1 MIAGIRLALVA
12 TGLCLALP
20 AQKQKPPA
28 AATAPA
34 AERKA
39 GSAAAKRAGEKS
51 QTAVAPAGPAA
62 APVAV
67 AAGGAANL
75 DLGLRIGPPRPMRVP
90 PAEKITLANGLRALV
105 AENHELPVVNLF
117 VLVRAGSLGDPVGR
131 AGLAEVTANAAR
143 SGGTASLTATAL
155 QERWGQLGATLE
167 SAVVESRAQFTLR
180 VPRANFAAAAA
191 LVRDLLVAPR
201 FDPEALD
208 ATLGQMHESIAQ
220 RSANPQ
226 LAINRIFLQ
235 RLYRGALAW
244 SRLPEYDTLDNIG
257 RADIESFHRA
267 HYVPGQTWLA
277 AEGDVGAAEAK
288 TIIQDLFSG
297 WAAGQA
303 EPITAPEV
311 PKPSPGAMLFAD
323 RNDMRLSGFAMG
335 HFGGRASDPDLP
347 AMLLLCDLLTSGREG
362 RLPKAVRQAGG
373 WRADWSATWDP
384 GFERPGEFVLRGT
397 VEPAFTTQA
406 ISIARAELSKLRDGA
421 FTDQEIESA
430 RTRLLLRLALRAQ
443 SPADQLLERAIAEFH
458 GLPAELPGRSYQA
471 MTTLTKADVVR
482 AAAQHLLPEQLVV
495 VAGNSALFDKPLTT
509 LSAKVEPVD
518 LIPEAARPLKPRTDP
533 AGAEQGRLALVRM
546 QDAMGG
552 RAKLAAIHDVSI
564 RAEGTTMT
572 ADGNAQIKLWDRWMT
587 GDIYRQDQEFGFV
600 KRTIFYN
607 GKIGWIGAPGV
618 VAALA
623 PALLGQ
629 VRGELFRLPI
639 RLALSDQ
646 NQARQVSD
654 LGGNVLQITEGDKNG
669 IRIYLDAATGLPQRL
684 LYRIDFGS
692 GVSVSVEEHL
702 SDWKEF
708 DGVKWP
714 TKISSKRN
722 GRRADDLTV
731 REAKFN
737 SGLQVAD
744 LEKKP

>member
-1 MIAGIRLALVA
+1 MIRGIRLASLA
-12 TGLCLALP
+12 TGLCLTLLG
-20 AQKQKPPA
+20 QKQKPPA
-28 AATAPA
+28 APTAPKP
-34 AERKA
+34 ERKV
-39 GSAAAKRAGEKS
+39 GSAATQSVGKKPE
-51 QTAVAPAGPAA
+51 TAVVPAGPAA
-62 APVAV
+62 APT
-67 AAGGAANL
+67 NL
-75 DLGLRIGPPRPMRVP
+75 DLGLRFGPPRPMRVP
-90 PAEKITLANGLRALV
+90 PAEKITLPNGLRALV
-105 AENHELPVVNLF
+105 SENHELPIVNLF
-117 VLVRAGSLGDPVGR
+117 AIVRAGSLGDPAGR
-131 AGLAEVTANAAR
+131 SGLAEITVNAAR

-155 QERWGQLGATLE
+155 QERLGLLGATLE
-167 SAVVESRAQFTLR
+167 SGVSESRAQFTLR

-191 LVRDLLVAPR
+191 LLRDLLVAPR

-220 RSANPQ
+220 RGANPQ
-226 LAINRIFLQ
+226 AAINRIFLQ
-235 RLYRGALAW
+235 RLYSGAPVW

-257 RADIESFHRA
+257 RTDIESFHRT
-267 HYVPGQTWLA
+267 HYVPSQTWLA
-277 AEGDVGAAEAK
+277 VEGDLGAAEAK
-288 TIIQDLFSG
+288 AMVQDLFGG

-303 EPITAPEV
+303 EPIAVPEA
-311 PKPSPGAMLFAD
+311 PKPPRGAMLFAD
-323 RNDMRLSGFAMG
+323 RNDLRLSGFVMG
-335 HFGGRASDPDLP
+335 HFGGRASDPDLA
-347 AMLLLCDLLTSGREG
+347 AMLLLCDLLTSGREA
-362 RLPKAVRQAGG
+362 RLPTGVRQAGG
-373 WRADWSATWDP
+373 WRADWSASWDP

-406 ISIARAELSKLRDGA
+406 ISIARAELAKLREGA
-421 FTDQEIESA
+421 FTDREVESA
-430 RTRLLLRLALRAQ
+430 RTRLLLRLALRSQ

-458 GLPAELPGRSYQA
+458 GLPADLPGRSYQA
-471 MTTLTKADVVR
+471 LTTLTKADVVR
-482 AAAQHLLPEQLVV
+482 AAAQHLLPDQLVV

-509 LSAKVEPVD
+509 IAEKVEPVD

-533 AGAEQGRLALVRM
+533 AGAEKGRLALVRM

-552 RAKLAAIHDVSI
+552 RAKLAAVRDLSI

-572 ADGNAQIKLWDRWMT
+572 ADGNGPVKLWDRWMM

-600 KRTIFYN
+600 KRAIFYN

-629 VRGELFRLPI
+629 VRGELFRLPL

-646 NQARQVSD
+646 NQARQISD
-654 LGGNVLQITEGDKNG
+654 LGGNVLQITEGDKHG

-684 LYRIDFGS
+684 LYRVDFGN

-714 TKISSKRN
+714 TKISTKRN

-731 REAKFN
+731 VEARFN
-737 SGLQVAD
+737 SALQVAD